1 MNSGDKALGFR
12 ALTGSYKPQG
22 ICPTKGITMPKRISV
37 RAVYKNGSLT
47 PLGHVDIEEGDV
59 VSLTIEVE
67 EKLSKEARIE
77 RSKSAAGAWRG
88 KHDSEELK
96 RKLRSPRLS
105 TNEWLE
111 KVRKRKEASQTRIT
125 ADEILEARDADRT

>member
-1 MNSGDKALGFR
+1 MGKKLR
-12 ALTGSYKPQG
+12 AKFSNGVLKPLE
-22 ICPTKGITMPKRISV
+22 K
-37 RAVYKNGSLT
+37 LD
-47 PLGHVDIEEGDV
+47 LEEGAEV
-59 VSLTIEVE
+59 TLSIEVE
-67 EKLSKEARIE
+67 ERLSKEERIE

-125 ADEILEARDADRT
+125 ADEILEARDADRK

>member
-1 MNSGDKALGFR
+1 MGRKIR
-12 ALTGSYKPQG
+12 ARYSDG
-22 ICPTKGITMPKRISV
+22 V
-37 RAVYKNGSLT
+37 LT
-47 PLGHVDIEEGDV
+47 PLVPLDLSEGDV
-59 VSLTIEVE
+59 VTLTIEVE
-67 EKLSKEARIE
+67 ERLSKEERIE

-88 KHDSEELK
+88 KHDPEELK

>member
-1 MNSGDKALGFR
+1 MGKKLR
-12 ALTGSYKPQG
+12 AKFSNGVLKPLE
-22 ICPTKGITMPKRISV
+22 K
-37 RAVYKNGSLT
+37 LD
-47 PLGHVDIEEGDV
+47 LEEGAEV
-59 VSLTIEVE
+59 TLSIEVE
-67 EKLSKEARIE
+67 ERLSKEERIE

>member
-1 MNSGDKALGFR
+1 
-12 ALTGSYKPQG
+12 
-22 ICPTKGITMPKRISV
+22 MPKKINV

-47 PLGHVDIEEGDV
+47 PLDHVDIEDGDV

-67 EKLSKEARIE
+67 ENLSREE
-77 RSKSAAGAWRG
+77 RRKISQSAAGAWKG
-88 KHDSEELK
+88 KHDSEELR

-111 KVRKRKEASQTRIT
+111 KVRKRKEASPKRIT
-125 ADEILEARDADRT
+125 ASQILEARDADRR

>member
-1 MNSGDKALGFR
+1 MGKKLR
-12 ALTGSYKPQG
+12 AKFT
-22 ICPTKGITMPKRISV
+22 
-37 RAVYKNGSLT
+37 NGVLT
-47 PLGHVDIEEGDV
+47 PLEKLDLEEGAEV
-59 VSLTIEVE
+59 TLSIEVE
-67 EKLSKEARIE
+67 ERLSKEERIE
-77 RSKSAAGAWRG
+77 RSKSAAGAWKG
-88 KHDSEELK
+88 KRDPEELK

>member
-1 MNSGDKALGFR
+1 MGKKLR
-12 ALTGSYKPQG
+12 AKFSNGVLKPLE
-22 ICPTKGITMPKRISV
+22 K
-37 RAVYKNGSLT
+37 LD
-47 PLGHVDIEEGDV
+47 LEEGAEV
-59 VSLTIEVE
+59 TLSIEVE
-67 EKLSKEARIE
+67 ERLSKEERIE
-77 RSKSAAGAWRG
+77 RSKSAAGAWKG
-88 KHDSEELK
+88 KRDPEELK

>member
-1 MNSGDKALGFR
+1 
-12 ALTGSYKPQG
+12 
-22 ICPTKGITMPKRISV
+22 MPKKIKV
-37 RAVYKNGSLT
+37 RAVYKNGALT
-47 PLGHVDIEEGDV
+47 PLGYVDVDIEEGDV

-67 EKLSKEARIE
+67 EKLPKEERIE

-88 KHDSEELK
+88 KHDPEELR

-105 TNEWLE
+105 TNDWLE
-111 KVRKRKEASQTRIT
+111 KVRKRKEASQTRVT

>member
-1 MNSGDKALGFR
+1 
-12 ALTGSYKPQG
+12 
-22 ICPTKGITMPKRISV
+22 MPKKINV
-37 RAVYKNGSLT
+37 RAVYKDGALT
-47 PLGHVDIEEGDV
+47 PLGHVDVEDDEV
-59 VSLTIEVE
+59 VTLTIEVE
-67 EKLSKEARIE
+67 ERLSKEERIE

-88 KHDSEELK
+88 KHDPEELK

-125 ADEILEARDADRT
+125 AAEILEARDADRK

>member
-1 MNSGDKALGFR
+1 
-12 ALTGSYKPQG
+12 
-22 ICPTKGITMPKRISV
+22 MPKKINI

-67 EKLSKEARIE
+67 SKLSKEE
-77 RSKSAAGAWRG
+77 RLKKLKSTAGAWKG
-88 KHDSEELK
+88 KHNPEELK
-96 RKLRSPRLS
+96 RMIRGPRLS

-111 KVRKRKEASQTRIT
+111 KVRKRKEASRTRIT
-125 ADEILEARDADRT
+125 ATEILEARDADRT

>member
-1 MNSGDKALGFR
+1 MGKKLR
-12 ALTGSYKPQG
+12 AKFT
-22 ICPTKGITMPKRISV
+22 
-37 RAVYKNGSLT
+37 NGVLT
-47 PLGHVDIEEGDV
+47 PLEKLDLEEGAEV
-59 VSLTIEVE
+59 TLSIEVE
-67 EKLSKEARIE
+67 ERLSKEERIE

>member
-1 MNSGDKALGFR
+1 MGRKIR
-12 ALTGSYKPQG
+12 ARYSDG
-22 ICPTKGITMPKRISV
+22 V
-37 RAVYKNGSLT
+37 LT
-47 PLGHVDIEEGDV
+47 PLVPLDLSEGDV
-59 VSLTIEVE
+59 VTLAIEVE
-67 EKLSKEARIE
+67 ERLSKEERIE